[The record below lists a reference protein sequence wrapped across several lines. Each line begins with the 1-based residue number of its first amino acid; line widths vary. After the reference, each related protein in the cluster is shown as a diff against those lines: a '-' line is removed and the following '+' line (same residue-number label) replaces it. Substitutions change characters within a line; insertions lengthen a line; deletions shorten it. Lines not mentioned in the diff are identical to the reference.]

1 MKDFIKIE
9 YNFLMKYE
17 IFYNENA
24 FIKIE
29 YDFLMKYE
37 IFEIS

>member
-1 MKDFIKIE
+1 MKRLYQIE
-9 YNFLMKYE
+9 YDFLMKYE